1 MQKQPQNIVIK
12 ASPAVCWKVL
22 VIYAILAILLL
33 WLFWAFTASLLN
45 EGPLYKNIT
54 YFIMYGL
61 PIILLMFLCLC
72 RCIAVV
78 CSFDDYIRFSG
89 RGLELHL
96 HPKMKFWQPSKT
108 FIRWD
113 NIERYTV
120 YKNQPNPGIYLGRYM
135 LIQLKHEAEP
145 RRYYLSN
152 LCEDGSNVPYQMKQ
166 HRESLLDATMSQE
179 SKEEHRFSW
188 RDLVAVLVFLAGL
201 VGNLLTLMLFD
212 ITFVPGWSLLL
223 VVALSACLMTYL
235 LRHSKWDKGGRLCLG
250 LGTGML
256 FCLAFLYVNGKFAN
270 KETEPVI
277 RKYPIVKTSILH
289 ITRANYAYAYLV
301 TIDTGKDFKSLTVG
315 LNRGQGT
322 LSAKQAEL
330 TMYRGFFGFYVI
342 DEIDLYQH
350 VQTP

>member
-1 MQKQPQNIVIK
+1 M
-12 ASPAVCWKVL
+12 C
-22 VIYAILAILLL
+22 
-33 WLFWAFTASLLN
+33 
-45 EGPLYKNIT
+45 
-54 YFIMYGL
+54 GL

-89 RGLELHL
+89 RGIELYL

-135 LIQLKHEAEP
+135 LIQLKHEAEQ

-152 LCEDGSNVPYQMKQ
+152 LCEDGSNVLYQMKQ

-188 RDLVAVLVFLAGL
+188 RDLVAVLVILAGL

-212 ITFVPGWSLLL
+212 ITFIPGWPLLL

-235 LRHSKWDKGGRLCLG
+235 LRHSKWDK
-250 LGTGML
+250 
-256 FCLAFLYVNGKFAN
+256 
-270 KETEPVI
+270 I

-289 ITRANYAYAYLV
+289 ITRANYAYAYSV

-350 VQTP
+350 VQAP